1 MMSVG
6 LYERSHLGTLDT
18 LNQLSHDGQ
27 SRTTNP
33 KQRHFFFC
41 HLCVVLTVGNFRG
54 RRGVNLVHTGQ
65 WDVLSSTG
73 DVGNIV
79 ERPLRLEG
87 PIHQHVRV
95 QTKHL

>member
-1 MMSVG
+1 MQQSC
-6 LYERSHLGTLDT
+6 TPDT
-18 LNQLSHDGQ
+18 LKLLLHAAQ

-33 KQRHFFFC
+33 TLR
-41 HLCVVLTVGNFRG
+41 VLTVGHFRG
-54 RRGVNLVHTGQ
+54 WRGIDLVHTGQ

-87 PIHQHVRV
+87 PVHQHVRV

>member
-1 MMSVG
+1 MTVG
-6 LYERSHLGTLDT
+6 LYEMRHLCTLDT
-18 LNQLSHDGQ
+18 LNQLSHGGQ
-27 SRTTNP
+27 S
-33 KQRHFFFC
+33 QSHFFFFC